1 MGATAHRLLCEFVPF
16 PTWQGADP
24 NCSDNQDRPVLSL
37 AAMNQHHEAIPVLVQ
52 RGADMD
58 QQWGP

>member
-1 MGATAHRLLCEFVPF
+1 MR
-16 PTWQGADP
+16 QGADP

-52 RGADMD
+52 RGADVD